1 MIYDRRLALPIQA
14 DMVLRQEPTDGD
26 LGFIGIGTA
35 IFLGAGGLIAS
46 LLGGGWLWTKH
57 EELELEE
64 DFNRWREIYQNPPYN
79 MTPDEAIAAAR
90 GIVPSDKGFDFGFNA
105 PTAIVVVGSL
115 FALYVGSQLVVK
127 WLSPGKK

>member
-1 MIYDRRLALPIQA
+1 MLYDRRLPLPIHG
-14 DMVLRQEPTDGD
+14 DMVLQQQPTDGD
-26 LGFIGIGTA
+26 LGGIFTALAIG
-35 IFLGAGGLIAS
+35 GGLIAS
-46 LLGGGWLWTKH
+46 LLGSGWLWTKH

-64 DFNRWREIYQNPPYN
+64 EFNRWREIYQNPPYN

-90 GIVPSDKGFDFGFNA
+90 GIVPSDKGFDFGLNA
-105 PTAIVVVGSL
+105 PTLILAVGSL

>member
-1 MIYDRRLALPIQA
+1 MLIDRILPLPIHGDMTLNQA
-14 DMVLRQEPTDGD
+14 PDDGA

-35 IFLGAGGLIAS
+35 IVIGAGALVS

-64 DFNRWREIYQNPPYN
+64 EFNRWREIYQQPPYN
-79 MTPDEAIAAAR
+79 MLPDDAIRAAR
-90 GIVPSDKGFDFGFNA
+90 GELPPGEGFELGFNA
-105 PTAIVVVGSL
+105 PTVILAVGSL
-115 FALYVGSQLVVK
+115 FALYVGSQLVIS

>member
-1 MIYDRRLALPIQA
+1 MFIDGRLPLPIQA
-14 DMVLRQEPTDGD
+14 AGVLRQEPTDGD
-26 LGFIGIGTA
+26 LGLIGIGTA

-64 DFNRWREIYQNPPYN
+64 EFNKWRKIYQDPPYN
-79 MTPDEAIAAAR
+79 MTAEEAIAAAR
-90 GIVPSDKGFDFGFNA
+90 GELPTEGFNFGLNA
-105 PTAIVVVGSL
+105 PTVILVAGSL
-115 FALYVGSQLVVK
+115 FALYVGSQVLVK

>member
-1 MIYDRRLALPIQA
+1 
-14 DMVLRQEPTDGD
+14 MVLSQEPTDGD
-26 LGFIGIGTA
+26 LGVIGIGTA

-64 DFNRWREIYQNPPYN
+64 EFNRWRDIYQNPPYN
-79 MTPDEAIAAAR
+79 MTPEEAIAAAR
-90 GIVPSDKGFDFGFNA
+90 GIMPSDGFDFGLNV
-105 PTAIVVVGSL
+105 PTVILVGGSL
-115 FALYVGSQLVVK
+115 FALYVGSQVLVK